1 MEDQT
6 AEINEL
12 FAVPNTTLE
21 RDVLGELKSILRIH
35 SLSPQEM
42 FFKWEAY
49 SLKMGPET
57 QMNYKT
63 AREFK
68 KDLQDALERESRGKA
83 HMQSAQK
90 RSTNGTPRNAN
101 TGDVFG
107 VLDGLVAGT
116 PSRGPPMKRRNDF
129 GTPSAKASKLNNTS
143 SPAGDKTPTLG
154 ATAEPSQPGAIPFA
168 ERQNAGQI
176 VEQLNGHIEI
186 PPAPTSPPA

>member
-1 MEDQT
+1 MTFGLLAFLENDEVRRGTRKVRRVVPSITSATFQSAIILYHQHISKPIMEDQT

-107 VLDGLVAGT
+107 V
-116 PSRGPPMKRRNDF
+116 
-129 GTPSAKASKLNNTS
+129 
-143 SPAGDKTPTLG
+143 
-154 ATAEPSQPGAIPFA
+154 
-168 ERQNAGQI
+168 
-176 VEQLNGHIEI
+176 
-186 PPAPTSPPA
+186 